1 MNIQHLESVSPTVE
15 NITGVK
21 IRETVPDWVLQR
33 VQEVVMTDLTPEA
46 LQTRMRRGDIYP
58 RERTERALENFFK
71 TKNIM
76 ALRELALRHVAQ
88 VVDRKLEPFLD
99 KDQGL
104 QSGVRER
111 IGVCISSNPA
121 AQHLVAR
128 GARMARG
135 LDAELYVAY
144 VEVPIDVTEDNQRTL
159 NANIRFAQDLGAQ
172 IVRLPPGDVAERVAE
187 FVRDKHITQVIFGH
201 SASRGWRRY
210 LYMSALH
217 RFLRDAPPVDVH
229 IVSQEAS

>member
-1 MNIQHLESVSPTVE
+1 MI
-15 NITGVK
+15 
-21 IRETVPDWVLQR
+21 
-33 VQEVVMTDLTPEA
+33 DLTPEA

-58 RERTERALENFFK
+58 QERIERALENFFR

-88 VVDRKLEPFLD
+88 VVDKKLEPYLD
-99 KDQGL
+99 KDKGL

-111 IGVCISSNPA
+111 IGVCISSNPS
-121 AQHLVAR
+121 AQHLIAR
-128 GARMARG
+128 GARMAQAM
-135 LDAELYVAY
+135 DAEFMVAY
-144 VEVPIDVTEDNQRTL
+144 VEVPADKSDENQRTL
-159 NANIRFAQDLGAQ
+159 NANVRFAGDLGAT

-201 SASRGWRRY
+201 SATKGWRRY

-229 IVSQEAS
+229 IVSQEGP